1 MSLISGSYSREEE
14 DMTGAPDSL
23 NDEVEKLLR
32 VAGVAVAA
40 AAKPDEARRLAPTE
54 AEQRPR
60 DDWTRSLDA
69 DLMLRE
75 MADIVLFQTHTE

>member
-14 DMTGAPDSL
+14 DMAGAPDSL
-23 NDEVEKLLR
+23 NDEVEKLVR
-32 VAGVAVAA
+32 AAGVAALA
-40 AAKPDEARRLAPTE
+40 AAKPDEARRLAPME

-75 MADIVLFQTHTE
+75 MADIV

>member
-1 MSLISGSYSREEE
+1 MA
-14 DMTGAPDSL
+14 GAPDSFS
-23 NDEVEKLLR
+23 DEVEKLLR
-32 VAGVAVAA
+32 VAGVAALAA
-40 AAKPDEARRLAPTE
+40 TAKPDEARRLAPTE

-75 MADIVLFQTHTE
+75 MADIV

>member
-1 MSLISGSYSREEE
+1 MSLISGSYSREEVA
-14 DMTGAPDSL
+14 MAGAPDSFS
-23 NDEVEKLLR
+23 DEVEKLLR
-32 VAGVAVAA
+32 AAGVAALAA

-75 MADIVLFQTHTE
+75 MADIV

>member
-1 MSLISGSYSREEE
+1 MSLISGSYSREEV

-23 NDEVEKLLR
+23 NEEVEKLLR
-32 VAGVAVAA
+32 AAGVAMA

>member
-1 MSLISGSYSREEE
+1 
-14 DMTGAPDSL
+14 MTGAPDSL